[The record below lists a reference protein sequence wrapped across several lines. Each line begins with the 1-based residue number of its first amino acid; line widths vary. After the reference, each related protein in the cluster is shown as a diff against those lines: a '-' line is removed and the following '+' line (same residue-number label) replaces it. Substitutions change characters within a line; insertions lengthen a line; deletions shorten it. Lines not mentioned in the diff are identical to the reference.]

1 MRAHAEDRD
10 VVVVFVPL
18 WADNVSGNRS
28 KQYNKHMN
36 VLGMNSNLP
45 GKFLNQEFFQHFI
58 STLQHA
64 LSSEQF
70 SAILEIVK
78 YVLRSPSTLYTNF
91 SMQRHQNQPNKN
103 IQCGDSA
110 ALLSCTASA

>member
-1 MRAHAEDRD
+1 ML
-10 VVVVFVPL
+10 L
-18 WADNVSGNRS
+18 WSNNVLGNHS

-45 GKFLNQEFFQHFI
+45 GKLLNQEFFQHFI

-78 YVLRSPSTLYTNF
+78 CVLFLSFFHDVCSSLL
-91 SMQRHQNQPNKN
+91 QRH
-103 IQCGDSA
+103 
-110 ALLSCTASA
+110 